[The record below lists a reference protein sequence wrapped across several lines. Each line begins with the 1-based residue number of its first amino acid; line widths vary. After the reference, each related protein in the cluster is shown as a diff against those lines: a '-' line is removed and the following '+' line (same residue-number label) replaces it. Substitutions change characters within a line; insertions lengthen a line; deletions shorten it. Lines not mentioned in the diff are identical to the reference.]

1 MSKFH
6 LAQLNI
12 AQMRTPMDDPAMK
25 DFVDNLEG
33 VNKIAEGSPGY
44 VWRLQTDEG
53 DATAI
58 RIFDDDMLL
67 VNMSVWE
74 SVEQLKSFVYD
85 SFHIE
90 ILKRKKEWF
99 SKFDK
104 AYQVMWWIRAGTEPS
119 IEEAERRLVYLQE
132 NAESPYAFSFRQSFP
147 PSAEH
152 LELPDHK

>member
-1 MSKFH
+1 MSEFH

-12 AQMRTPMDDPAMK
+12 AQMQTPIDDPAMK

-33 VNKIAEGSPGY
+33 VNKIAESSPGY

-58 RIFDDDMLL
+58 RIFGSDMLL

-74 SVEQLKSFVYD
+74 SVEQLKSFVYE
-85 SFHIE
+85 SFHLE
-90 ILKRKKEWF
+90 LLKRKKEWF

-132 NAESPYAFSFRQSFP
+132 NSESPYAFSFRQSFP
-147 PSAEH
+147 PSEDHLVLPEH
-152 LELPDHK
+152 